1 MNIPKILLEKDKR
14 LVAGHRGMMARYP
27 ENTLLSFEKALAL
40 GVDMLEMDIN
50 ITKDG
55 IPVVIHDRS
64 VDRTTN
70 GKGAVRELNLKEIKA
85 LDAGVKFDAQFKG
98 LKVPT
103 FEEFCQL
110 MGNHRD
116 VLLNVEI
123 KDNTK
128 ECVDLTVGTLT
139 RHSLVENCVFTCFDA
154 VIVEHIHRDL
164 SLPTQ
169 GFPDKRMANFKPGK
183 DGTRS
188 RLTAVGIEMGLL
200 TPELVR
206 DYENQG
212 ILPWAYCPDDEESA
226 LLALNCGARLVT
238 CNNPEPAM
246 KVFRAV

>member
-1 MNIPKILLEKDKR
+1 MNIPKVLMEIDKR

-27 ENTLLSFEKALAL
+27 ENTLLSFEKALTL

-55 IPVVIHDRS
+55 IPIVIHDRS

-70 GKGAVRELNLKEIKA
+70 GKGAVRELSLKEIKA
-85 LDAGVKFDAQFKG
+85 LDAGVKFGAQFSG
-98 LKVPT
+98 LEVPT
-103 FEEFCQL
+103 FGEFCQL

-128 ECVDLTVGTLT
+128 ECVDLTIRTLNL
-139 RHSLVENCVFTCFDA
+139 HNLVENCVFTCFDA
-154 VIVEHIHRDL
+154 DIVEHIHRDL
-164 SLPTQ
+164 HLPTQ

-183 DGTRS
+183 DGTRNH
-188 RLTAVGIEMGLL
+188 LTAVGIEMGLL
-200 TPELVR
+200 TAEMVKE
-206 DYENQG
+206 YEHLG
-212 ILPWAYCPDDEESA
+212 ILPWAYCPDDEDSA
-226 LLALNCGARLVT
+226 LYALTCSARLVT